1 MRKIRLL
8 LVCAMPLA
16 APAQTLPAGIEADAV
31 RAFATQHA
39 AAAEGITRMEVR
51 VGSLDPRLTLAPC
64 RRTEPFLPAG
74 ARMWGRSSVGIR
86 CADGAN
92 WSVMVPVTVAAWGNA
107 VVAASPLMAGTVLSP
122 QDLREQEVELT
133 REPPTVARDIE
144 TLAGRAL
151 TRPVAPGQSLRVDMV
166 RVRSVVQAGD
176 PVRLRI
182 VGSGFAISAAGQA
195 LASAGEGQPVR
206 VRTELG
212 KVLNGV
218 AREGRQVDV
227 AL

>member
-1 MRKIRLL
+1 MQKIRLL
-8 LVCAMPLA
+8 LLCAMPLA
-16 APAQTLPAGIEADAV
+16 ASAQTLPAGIEADAV

-51 VGSLDPRLTLAPC
+51 VGSLDPRLALAPC

-86 CADGAN
+86 CADGAH
-92 WSVMVPVTVAAWGNA
+92 WSVLVPVTVAAWGNA
-107 VVAASPLMAGTVLSP
+107 VIAASPLVAGTVLSP

-151 TRPVAPGQSLRVDMV
+151 TRAVAPGQALRVDMV
-166 RVRSVVQAGD
+166 RARSVVQAGD

-182 VGSGFAISAAGQA
+182 VGAGFAISAAGHA
-195 LASAGEGQPVR
+195 LVSAGEGQPVR

-212 KVLNGV
+212 KVLTGV
-218 AREGRQVDV
+218 ARDGRQVDV